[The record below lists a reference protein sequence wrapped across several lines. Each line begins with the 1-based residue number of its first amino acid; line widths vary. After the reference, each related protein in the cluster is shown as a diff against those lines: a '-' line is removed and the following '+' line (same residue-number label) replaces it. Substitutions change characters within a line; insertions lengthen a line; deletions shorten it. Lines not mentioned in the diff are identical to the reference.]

1 MFLTILVICYLWD
14 ITAAWGT
21 LQQPYNTK
29 FSHNFILL
37 SHKLNCGE
45 NTSLDFNENG
55 KDDVCIKVIGESL
68 RQMLAVQDCLNEQIP
83 DLVEVKQS
91 TIPGAGMG
99 LFAKETIEAGTVVA
113 FYPAHILGINIGE
126 TTRRITLDSSNKVM
140 ELPAREEE
148 DSNDHEYIQYIIGS
162 RPILSHDV
170 SKDLGADSI
179 FLDVDLKRPSIPL
192 WNSHRIN
199 DGAIVLSN
207 TEDGILKYYRDS
219 RIAKN
224 CVNIPF
230 GPSPLLATIT
240 CKTLSRG
247 EELFTTY
254 GCSYWLESLLT
265 QTGETEEAYI
275 TDCILQESKIVALDI
290 FNLMKDAVLKY
301 KHQMI
306 LLESTFNRNDLRKI

>member
-1 MFLTILVICYLWD
+1 MFLTILVICQLWD

-21 LQQPYNTK
+21 LQLYNTK
-29 FSHNFILL
+29 ISHSFLL
-37 SHKLNCGE
+37 HGYSFNCGE
-45 NTSLDFNENG
+45 NISLDFNGHG
-55 KDDVCIKVIGESL
+55 KDDVCITVIGESL
-68 RQMLAVQDCLNEQIP
+68 RQMLAVEDFLNEQVP

-126 TTRRITLDSSNKVM
+126 TTRRITLDSSGKVM
-140 ELPAREEE
+140 ELPAGEE
-148 DSNDHEYIQYIIGS
+148 DASYGHDYIQYIIGN
-162 RPILSHDV
+162 RPILSNDV

-207 TEDGILKYYRDS
+207 TENGILKYYRDS

-230 GPSPLLATIT
+230 GPSPLLAAIT

-265 QTGETEEAYI
+265 QTGETDEAYI
-275 TDCILQESKIVALDI
+275 TDCIIQESKMVALDI
-290 FNLMKDAVLKY
+290 FNLMKDAAVKY
-301 KHQMI
+301 KRQI
-306 LLESTFNRNDLRKI
+306 IGLELVFNRNDRNN